1 MNAGKFSTGPAWNFF
16 EIVWFSFLIIL
27 SGNLASFAL
36 RHHEAVGG
44 FLDASQ
50 ERADNTSF
58 EGYETNV
65 SRPFG
70 GAIG

>member
-1 MNAGKFSTGPAWNFF
+1 M
-16 EIVWFSFLIIL
+16 
-27 SGNLASFAL
+27 L

-58 EGYETNV
+58 EGYEAKI
-65 SRPFG
+65 SRLFG
-70 GAIG
+70 GAIGARALMFWPQRYDSQSNDDSD